1 MRKKN
6 RKRERGMKKEYK
18 KNRQKGIAKVR
29 RRRKGDRENN
39 ENER

>member
-6 RKRERGMKKEYK
+6 RKRERGMTIENK

-29 RRRKGDRENN
+29 RREGDRENN
-39 ENER
+39 EYER